1 MHAAEVSDVWSY
13 KLVAWGNSNTYDPGT
28 ETTSDHFSYSSTTV
42 YIVWPTFHAS
52 AVIVGDQY
60 CPPAPSALTYF
71 YLLYSTATSKKT
83 RKENK
88 KPSCR

>member
-60 CPPAPSALTYF
+60 CPPAPSALTY
-71 YLLYSTATSKKT
+71 LQHCNVQENPK
-83 RKENK
+83 RKQEAK
-88 KPSCR
+88 LSLR